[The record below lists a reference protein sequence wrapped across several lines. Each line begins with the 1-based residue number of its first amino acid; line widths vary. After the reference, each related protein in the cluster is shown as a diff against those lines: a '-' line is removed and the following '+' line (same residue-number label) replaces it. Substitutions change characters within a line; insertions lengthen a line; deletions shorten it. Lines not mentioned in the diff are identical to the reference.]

1 MISRSCSQS
10 WVNGS
15 IATVYYHASGYSYG
29 SRWWSWSLHKAGL
42 EETQSRLLSGYLWQ
56 MNRTSIQVA
65 KLEGKGR
72 GLVATRKVAAGDL
85 LLQEIPLM
93 VIDSEDR
100 EVGAIF
106 NSLGLVLPQH
116 LQVSSDVFKV
126 EFEAVDEVTK
136 SKVLELFDPVRD
148 DLKLELFEN
157 ISEVEAGIRKSQEES
172 PENQELGELVR
183 RMGEL
188 GAGIVR

>member
-1 MISRSCSQS
+1 
-10 WVNGS
+10 
-15 IATVYYHASGYSYG
+15 
-29 SRWWSWSLHKAGL
+29 
-42 EETQSRLLSGYLWQ
+42 

>member
-106 NSLGLVLPQH
+106 NWDLFYLNIYRFQVMYSKWSSKQWMRSPKAKCWSSLIQCG
-116 LQVSSDVFKV
+116 
-126 EFEAVDEVTK
+126 T
-136 SKVLELFDPVRD
+136 
-148 DLKLELFEN
+148 
-157 ISEVEAGIRKSQEES
+157 I
-172 PENQELGELVR
+172 
-183 RMGEL
+183 
-188 GAGIVR
+188 

>member
-1 MISRSCSQS
+1 
-10 WVNGS
+10 
-15 IATVYYHASGYSYG
+15 
-29 SRWWSWSLHKAGL
+29 
-42 EETQSRLLSGYLWQ
+42 

-188 GAGIVR
+188 GAGIVM

>member
-1 MISRSCSQS
+1 
-10 WVNGS
+10 
-15 IATVYYHASGYSYG
+15 
-29 SRWWSWSLHKAGL
+29 
-42 EETQSRLLSGYLWQ
+42 

-183 RMGEL
+183 RMGKL

>member
-1 MISRSCSQS
+1 
-10 WVNGS
+10 
-15 IATVYYHASGYSYG
+15 
-29 SRWWSWSLHKAGL
+29 
-42 EETQSRLLSGYLWQ
+42 

-183 RMGEL
+183 RMGKLE
-188 GAGIVR
+188 AGIVR

>member
-1 MISRSCSQS
+1 
-10 WVNGS
+10 
-15 IATVYYHASGYSYG
+15 
-29 SRWWSWSLHKAGL
+29 
-42 EETQSRLLSGYLWQ
+42 

-106 NSLGLVLPQH
+106 NPLGLVLPQH
-116 LQVSSDVFKV
+116 LQVSTDVFKV

>member
-1 MISRSCSQS
+1 
-10 WVNGS
+10 
-15 IATVYYHASGYSYG
+15 
-29 SRWWSWSLHKAGL
+29 
-42 EETQSRLLSGYLWQ
+42 

-172 PENQELGELVR
+172 PENQELGELAR
-183 RMGEL
+183 RMREL
-188 GAGIVR
+188 GAGIVRWVLSGKI

>member
-1 MISRSCSQS
+1 M
-10 WVNGS
+10 G
-15 IATVYYHASGYSYG
+15 
-29 SRWWSWSLHKAGL
+29 
-42 EETQSRLLSGYLWQ
+42 
-56 MNRTSIQVA
+56 
-65 KLEGKGR
+65 
-72 GLVATRKVAAGDL
+72 
-85 LLQEIPLM
+85 
-93 VIDSEDR
+93 
-100 EVGAIF
+100 F
-106 NSLGLVLPQH
+106 VLPQH

-172 PENQELGELVR
+172 PENQELGELAR

-188 GAGIVR
+188 GAGIVRWVLGGKI